1 MAKVGIV
8 GSTGRVGNLLI
19 DALIEDAEL
28 PLGAVHVF
36 DELKRD
42 LPSNILVTNS

>member
-19 DALIEDAEL
+19 DALMEDAEL
-28 PLGAVHVF
+28 WERYMCSV
-36 DELKRD
+36 
-42 LPSNILVTNS
+42 S